1 MEGWEEKQ
9 GLPID
14 WLDVTTA
21 IKTRTRTKY
30 YSKSRET
37 LEKEIIYDQTERF

>member
-9 GLPID
+9 LLPID

-21 IKTRTRTKY
+21 IKTSTKY
-30 YSKSRET
+30 YSKSSET
-37 LEKEIIYDQTERF
+37 LEKEIIYDQSERF

>member
-21 IKTRTRTKY
+21 IKTRTKY